1 MNRGRHRVPLEGWR
15 KSSQWMG
22 LIREHAELFVNDKVI
37 NEIFEAYCSPS
48 NACYSGQC
56 PPVWQLAI
64 PQVLCSGEADLDG
77 RACCETMSLHRR
89 HSIHFSLQSRGA
101 PC

>member
-48 NACYSGQC
+48 NACYSGVC
-56 PPVWQLAI
+56 PSLAGGI
-64 PQVLCSGEADLDG
+64 HLAQDCQEEPH
-77 RACCETMSLHRR
+77 RPPLHKR
-89 HSIHFSLQSRGA
+89 
-101 PC
+101 

>member
-48 NACYSGQC
+48 NACYSGI
-56 PPVWQLAI
+56 L
-64 PQVLCSGEADLDG
+64 L
-77 RACCETMSLHRR
+77 
-89 HSIHFSLQSRGA
+89 SLQM
-101 PC
+101 

>member
-48 NACYSGQC
+48 NACYSG
-56 PPVWQLAI
+56 
-64 PQVLCSGEADLDG
+64 
-77 RACCETMSLHRR
+77 TSL
-89 HSIHFSLQSRGA
+89 STIGLTI
-101 PC
+101 